1 MSVRTHTCKCGCV
14 LQRDVNAAVNILNLA
29 KATVGQTGSNATGLA
44 ASTLLGETLVEQVAR
59 RNVESPP
66 SIYS

>member
-1 MSVRTHTCKCGCV
+1 MGNYHV
-14 LQRDVNAAVNILNLA
+14 LFWRAVEGATPSLTLIILNLA

-44 ASTLLGETLVEQVAR
+44 TSTPLGETLLEQVAR

-66 SIYS
+66 SMYS